1 MAESIEVLD
10 ALPGCGKT
18 HAIFDYM
25 SKHQDK
31 PWLYLS
37 PLKDEVDNRVF
48 KEANR
53 VGMDFVVP
61 EEGSDITK
69 TEKIYEILKE
79 GKNVACTH
87 SLMLRFQD
95 RHIEKITKHD
105 YRIVCDEEL
114 NLISG
119 YNIRKEDREFLIKH
133 ELIKV
138 VDEKGMIEFTDPEMD
153 TEARYGDVKRLA
165 DMGCLF
171 AAKRNTGILVCQLST
186 KLIKAADRFI
196 LLSYKYEGSIMHT
209 FLSLHGFGYQAFK
222 EVTLFRSEQDIKD
235 RLKQL
240 LTLIE
245 TPSVKKVRRKYP
257 LSKSWW
263 ENSNKENQEEVL
275 KAMRAVFK
283 GSKLPSAD
291 LFYTLP
297 KNRVVR
303 EDGKSAPMQV
313 KELQKNNFLA
323 CSIRATNEYANKKL
337 AIHAYSLHPN
347 QSVKAYL
354 QDLGYECN
362 DTIYAL
368 TTLIQ
373 WLWRGCIRNEEPMQ
387 VAILSDRMNNIFL
400 DWLNK

>member
-1 MAESIEVLD
+1 MAEFIEVLD

-25 SKHQDK
+25 SNNQDK

-37 PLKDEVDNRVF
+37 PLKDEIDNRVF

-61 EEGSDITK
+61 EEGPDSTK
-69 TEKIYEILKE
+69 TEQIYYMLKE

-95 RHIEKITKHD
+95 RHIAKIIKHN

-171 AAKRNTGILVCQLST
+171 AAKRSTGILVCQLST

-323 CSIRATNEYANKKL
+323 CSIRATNEYASKKL

-347 QSVKAYL
+347 QSVKVYL
-354 QDLGYECN
+354 QDLGYECD

-387 VAILSDRMNNIFL
+387 VAILSDRMNSIFL

>member
-1 MAESIEVLD
+1 MADTIEVLD

-18 HAIFDYM
+18 YAIFDYM
-25 SKHQDK
+25 SSNQDT

-37 PLKDEVDNRVF
+37 PLKDEIDSRVF

-53 VGMDFVVP
+53 CGIDFVVP
-61 EEGSDITK
+61 EEGDSTK
-69 TEKIYEILKE
+69 TDQIYTMLKE

-95 RHIEKITKHD
+95 RHINKIIQHK

-133 ELIKV
+133 KLIEV
-138 VDEKGMIEFTDPEMD
+138 VDEKGMIAFTDGDMD

-171 AAKRNTGILVCQLST
+171 AAKRNSNMLVCQLST
-186 KLIKAADRFI
+186 KLIKAAERFI
-196 LLSYKYEGSIMHT
+196 LLSYNYEGSIMHT
-209 FLSLHGFGYQAFK
+209 FMQLHGFGYSKFN
-222 EVTLFRSEQDIKD
+222 EVSLYRSEQDIKTK
-235 RLKQL
+235 LKEL
-240 LTLIE
+240 ITLID

-257 LSKSWW
+257 LSKGWW
-263 ENSNKENQEEVL
+263 ESSNKELQQEVIR
-275 KAMRAVFK
+275 AMTAVYK
-283 GSKLPSAD
+283 GSKLTSSEM
-291 LFYTLP
+291 FYTLP
-297 KNRVVR
+297 KNRVIQ
-303 EDGKSAPMQV
+303 ENDKKAPIAV
-313 KELQKNNFLA
+313 KQLQKNNFLA
-323 CSIRATNEYANKKL
+323 CSVRATNEYAHKRL

-347 QSVKAYL
+347 SSVKAYM

-362 DTIYAL
+362 DSVYAL
-368 TTLIQ
+368 SMLIQ

-400 DWLNK
+400 DWLYS

>member
-1 MAESIEVLD
+1 MAEFIEVLD

-25 SKHQDK
+25 SKNQDK

-37 PLKDEVDNRVF
+37 PLKEEIDTRVF

-61 EEGSDITK
+61 EEGTDSTK
-69 TEKIYEILKE
+69 TEQIYYMLKE

-87 SLMLRFQD
+87 NLMLRFQD
-95 RHIEKITKHD
+95 KHINKIIKHS

-119 YNIRKEDREFLIKH
+119 YNIRKEDREFLTKH
-133 ELIKV
+133 GLIKV
-138 VDEKGMIEFTDPEMD
+138 VDDKGMIEFTDPEMD

-171 AAKRNTGILVCQLST
+171 AAKRSTGILVCQLST
-186 KLIKAADRFI
+186 KLLQAADRFI

-209 FLSLHGFGYQAFK
+209 FLSLHGFGYKKFD
-222 EVTLFRSEQDIKD
+222 EVTLYRSEQDIKN
-235 RLKQL
+235 RLKEL
-240 LTLIE
+240 LKLVE
-245 TPSVKKVRRKYP
+245 TPSVKKIRRKYP

-263 ENSNKENQEEVL
+263 ENSPKDHQEEVI

-283 GSKLPSAD
+283 GSRLPSAD

-297 KNRVVR
+297 KNRVIK
-303 EDGKSAPMQV
+303 EDGKVAPIQV
-313 KELQKNNFLA
+313 RELQKNNFLA
-323 CSIRATNEYANKKL
+323 CSIRATNEYASKRL
-337 AIHAYSLHPN
+337 AVHAYSLHPN

-354 QDLGYECN
+354 QDLGYEC
-362 DTIYAL
+362 DDKIYAL

-373 WLWRGCIRNEEPMQ
+373 WLWRGCIRNEEEMQ
-387 VAILSDRMNNIFL
+387 VAILSDRMNSIFL
-400 DWLNK
+400 EWLNE

>member
-1 MAESIEVLD
+1 MATTIEVLD

-18 HAIFDYM
+18 HAVFDYM
-25 SKHQDK
+25 SKNQDK

-37 PLKDEVDNRVF
+37 PLKDEIDNRVF

-61 EEGSDITK
+61 DEGVDSTK
-69 TEKIYEILKE
+69 TDQIYYMLKE

-87 SLMLRFQD
+87 NLMLRFQD
-95 RHIEKITKHD
+95 RHIAKILKHG
-105 YRIVCDEEL
+105 YRVVCDEEL

-119 YNIRKEDREFLIKH
+119 YNIRKEDREFLLKH

-138 VDEKGMIEFTDPEMD
+138 VDEKGKIEFTDPDMD

-171 AAKRNTGILVCQLST
+171 AAKRSTGILVCQLST
-186 KLIKAADRFI
+186 KLIEAADQFI
-196 LLSYKYEGSIMHT
+196 LISYSYEGSIMHT
-209 FLSLHGFGYQAFK
+209 FLSLHGFNYKPLSGIS
-222 EVTLFRSEQDIKD
+222 LHRSEQDIKN

-240 LTLIE
+240 ITLIN

-263 ENSNKENQEEVL
+263 ENSPKENQEEVI

-283 GSKLPSAD
+283 GSKIPASD

-297 KNRVVR
+297 KNRVIR
-303 EDGKSAPMQV
+303 EDGKTAPMQV

-323 CSIRATNEYANKKL
+323 CSVRATNEYANKRL

-347 QSVKAYL
+347 HSVKTYL
-354 QDLGYECN
+354 QDLGYECD
-362 DTIYAL
+362 DTNYAL

-387 VAILSDRMNNIFL
+387 VAILSDRMYMIFIE
-400 DWLNK
+400 WLNK